1 MKKMNLIKLLLLVFI
16 TSSCAKEQEIVSPSI
31 LVKEVCCSPIYY
43 AEILHKDMYK
53 IGDTIRITYN
63 QMPKHEWAYPHVKH
77 VQYTTVV
84 IINK

>member
-1 MKKMNLIKLLLLVFI
+1 MMKSAISLLLLAVI
-16 TSSCAKEQEIVSPSI
+16 ASSCAKEQEIVSPSI

-43 AEILHKDMYK
+43 AEILHKDMFK

-63 QMPKHEWAYPHVKH
+63 QMPKHEWAYPNPKH
-77 VQYTTVV
+77 VEYTTVV